1 MSPLGHIVERCGE
14 SCYLYLPQNLKCQ
27 HKSKVIFLN
36 LENYAYLL
44 AGIINAKQHILNTG
58 KIFPD

>member
-1 MSPLGHIVERCGE
+1 MSTQI
-14 SCYLYLPQNLKCQ
+14 
-27 HKSKVIFLN
+27 KSNFLN

-44 AGIINAKQHILNTG
+44 VGIINAKQHILNTG